1 MQRAEIL
8 IIDDLMESVA
18 LLLRYFKSE
27 PIDAM
32 VALDGV
38 DGLRKAREGQPDVI
52 LLDVAMPG
60 MDGYG
65 VCRALKADPLTA
77 SIPVIFLSANTSLQH
92 KLDGFAAGGVDY
104 IGKPFSSEEVMARVY
119 VHLRADHAARPGS
132 QAHGVPPQNRA
143 MQESDWEHS
152 IVTTALLLFKDA
164 GQEWLAL
171 DQLTRKVG
179 VNERRLTELFRKHL
193 GMTVAEY
200 QTTQRLEIAR
210 SKLCNTTQQIQ
221 VIAEEAGYQNAS
233 DFSRAFRN
241 RYGLVPRDYRQA
253 SAGDLQ
259 ARLNQE

>member
-1 MQRAEIL
+1 MARAEIL

-38 DGLRKAREGQPDVI
+38 DGLRKALEGQPDAI

-60 MDGYG
+60 MDGYQ
-65 VCRALKADPLTA
+65 VCRELKANPRTA

-119 VHLRADHAARPGS
+119 VHLRSGHVVRQDPMR
-132 QAHGVPPQNRA
+132 RA
-143 MQESDWEHS
+143 SDTRRLEMREPDWENN
-152 IVTTALLLFKDA
+152 IVTTALVYLQEA

-171 DQLTRKVG
+171 EPLARKVG

-200 QTTQRLEIAR
+200 QITQRLEVAR
-210 SKLCNTTQQIQ
+210 DKLCSSSQQIQ
-221 VIAEEAGYQNAS
+221 IIAEEAGYHNAS
-233 DFSRAFRN
+233 DFSRAFRL
-241 RYGLVPRDYRQA
+241 RYGLGPRDYRQA
-253 SAGDLQ
+253 STGAMPTPSNL
-259 ARLNQE
+259 E